1 MAQDNEKTNKFHKES
16 MLTSALVLMTL
27 LPLQVSPSAAP
38 ELGLDKPVIVAA
50 VVDCARIL
58 GLPKLKLR
66 DGSGNRYLPEKIIL
80 QEPLAVIQMSSGGL
94 YFSQPTIRKAYIQSY
109 IKR

>member
-1 MAQDNEKTNKFHKES
+1 
-16 MLTSALVLMTL
+16 
-27 LPLQVSPSAAP
+27 
-38 ELGLDKPVIVAA
+38 
-50 VVDCARIL
+50 L

-80 QEPLAVIQMSSGGL
+80 QEPLAVIQMSSGGM
-94 YFSQPTIRKAYIQSY
+94 YFSQSTIRKAYIQSY